1 MGRLLALIKRLNMVL
16 YGSSAA
22 LLIFVVMIT
31 FIDVVGRYF
40 RFPLPGTLELSQL
53 ILACMI
59 YLTLAHTQ
67 AQKGHIALDFSIP
80 LPHKVKTAVDILL
93 TLLSLFVMAVF
104 TWKSVPFISDAF
116 HSNEWSDYHHIPVF
130 IFKISLFVGGLTF
143 CLQLII
149 DIIQICNKSREH
161 AGASGNNVA

>member
-1 MGRLLALIKRLNMVL
+1 MGRFIARIKRFNMIL
-16 YGSSAA
+16 YGGSSAFI
-22 LLIFVVMIT
+22 IFAAVIT

-67 AQKGHIALDFSIP
+67 AQKGHIFLDVSIP
-80 LPHKVKTAVDILL
+80 LPHKAKAAVDILL
-93 TLLSLFVMAVF
+93 TFLSLFVMAVF
-104 TWKSVPFISDAF
+104 TWQSVPFILDAF
-116 HSNEWSDYHHIPVF
+116 SSNEWSDYHHIPIF

-143 CLQLII
+143 CLQLIVE
-149 DIIQICNKSREH
+149 IIEICRRPRER
-161 AGASGNNVA
+161 AGGNHVA

>member
-1 MGRLLALIKRLNMVL
+1 MGRLLALIRRFNMYL
-16 YGSSAA
+16 YGGSAV
-22 LLIFVVMIT
+22 LLIFVVIIT

-67 AQKGHIALDFSIP
+67 AKKGHIFLDFSIP
-80 LPHKVKTAVDILL
+80 LPHKVKTVVEILV
-93 TLLSLFVMAVF
+93 TLLSLFVMAVL

-116 HSNEWSDYHHIPVF
+116 TSNEWSDYHHIPIF
-130 IFKISLFVGGLTF
+130 IFKIFLFIGGLAF
-143 CLQLII
+143 CLQLVI
-149 DIIQICNKSREH
+149 DIIEICNKSR
-161 AGASGNNVA
+161 GQASGNNVA